1 MLELEQEIV
10 LFFIYF
16 IGDIVNLFFKGF
28 IIGIAKIIPGVS
40 GAMIAVSFG
49 LYDRLINAI
58 TSFFDDKKENF
69 KFLLLVG
76 SGILL
81 SIVCFSNIVRYFINS
96 YYFSTMMLFIGL
108 IVGGTYSYSRD
119 IEYSFKN
126 IVIIIL
132 TILLVLGI
140 SMFGGSGSYMING
153 TVRDY
158 LMFFIGGVVEIFSS
172 MVPGISGTA
181 LFMLLGIYDS
191 ILLLFSNIFNI
202 SFVIDNIMIYISYG
216 VGMMISFV
224 IFSILIS
231 YLIKKYRNLFDT
243 IVMGLCISSIL
254 LLIVMA
260 FSSSFGFIDLVIGV
274 MLFFVGV
281 VLSYLF
287 ERD

>member
-1 MLELEQEIV
+1 M
-10 LFFIYF
+10 
-16 IGDIVNLFFKGF
+16 NLFFKGF
-28 IIGIAKIIPGVS
+28 IIGIAKVIPGVS

-58 TSFFDDKKENF
+58 TSFFDNKKENF

-254 LLIVMA
+254 LLIVMS